1 MTLCATSGSFVT
13 NEEYGV
19 LLLGRSCSLSPVAAH
34 QHGHKRCLLGVVAAL
49 QKCVYREQ
57 LRERSLDNVEGSVL
71 VPVKTKRV
79 VHLCELNTRPSPM
92 YINIIHNNG
101 EGSCGMDRAC

>member
-1 MTLCATSGSFVT
+1 M
-13 NEEYGV
+13 
-19 LLLGRSCSLSPVAAH
+19 
-34 QHGHKRCLLGVVAAL
+34 
-49 QKCVYREQ
+49 YREQ

-79 VHLCELNTRPSPM
+79 VHLCELNTRPSPNVCIPM

-101 EGSCGMDRAC
+101 EGS